1 VPSNPAVVGG
11 HFADPEDWQHQNHR
25 GECEWRI
32 EVADSLA
39 QLPHSNAAVLNRLKD
54 CLHGLSSTNF
64 KKAII
69 QNRDPSKPTP
79 SGCHP
84 CRAEK
89 RWYGATDTDLRVVRS
104 NIRLWGVKSEI
115 ARHAELSKM
124 PEHASKSATE
134 ISEMVLDDQWDLKK
148 RQELY
153 HDVHGYEYVE
163 K

>member
-1 VPSNPAVVGG
+1 MDTTSQTQKIGNTRIIVENM
-11 HFADPEDWQHQNHR
+11 N
-25 GECEWRI
+25 GEMKSQICWLNCLI
-32 EVADSLA
+32 PTLQFSIVSKI
-39 QLPHSNAAVLNRLKD
+39 VLMGYL
-54 CLHGLSSTNF
+54 LQIV

-124 PEHASKSATE
+124 PEHASKSATK

-148 RQELY
+148 REELY